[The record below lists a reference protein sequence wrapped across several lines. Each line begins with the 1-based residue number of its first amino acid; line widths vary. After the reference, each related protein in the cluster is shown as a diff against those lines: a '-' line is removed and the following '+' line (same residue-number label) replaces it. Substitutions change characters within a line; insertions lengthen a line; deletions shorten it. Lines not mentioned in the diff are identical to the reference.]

1 MVNDSR
7 SSGVFAVK
15 ERPLRDDVETM
26 IMAFKA
32 ATDGKPDITIRKAL
46 FLRMFYLAHEA
57 LELAEGK
64 HPEWRLERRDV
75 SFP

>member
-1 MVNDSR
+1 MN
-7 SSGVFAVK
+7 
-15 ERPLRDDVETM
+15 ERPLREDVETM

-57 LELAEGK
+57 LELAEDK
-64 HPEWRLERRDV
+64 HPELKLERRDLCH
-75 SFP
+75 